1 MSATA
6 ARNKNQIQPAPVRTT
21 GRGAALRVTLGMG
34 MLTLG
39 MAFSL
44 VEELTVH
51 EKIRFYATLYGI
63 GRDSAA
69 AREAQILASLELG
82 PDAFCG
88 SLAVSSFSSSFGV

>member
-39 MAFSL
+39 MACVVANRSDSL
-44 VEELTVH
+44 
-51 EKIRFYATLYGI
+51 
-63 GRDSAA
+63 
-69 AREAQILASLELG
+69 
-82 PDAFCG
+82 
-88 SLAVSSFSSSFGV
+88 